1 LECPL
6 LLFSSIPFDSFY
18 LDAMVSVT
26 VSSIGASLVVDT
38 GASIALTRDLTV
50 SQNLT
55 LSSSALNLDTHSL
68 GVSGI

>member
-1 LECPL
+1 LESPL
-6 LLFSSIPFDSFY
+6 LLFSSISFDSFY
-18 LDAMVSVT
+18 VDAMVSVT
-26 VSSIGASLVVDT
+26 VSDIGASLVVDT
-38 GASIALTRDLTV
+38 GASIALTRDLIV